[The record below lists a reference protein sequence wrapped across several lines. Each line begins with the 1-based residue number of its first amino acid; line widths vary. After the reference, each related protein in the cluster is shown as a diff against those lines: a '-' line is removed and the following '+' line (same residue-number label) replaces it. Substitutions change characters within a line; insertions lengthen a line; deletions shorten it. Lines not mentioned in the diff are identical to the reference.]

1 MDVYLEISRREW
13 QVVDRV
19 ADAINASDFTSSIRL
34 ERQTECPEF
43 QAGFGHWEIAGDSMT
58 VSIIHQADWPGD
70 LEVGVPLQIVRH
82 AASLT
87 ERAETCS
94 FVVSD
99 DGYQYLKSPTEAGAV
114 VDSVPVPT
122 SSRCGFHVLASARVR
137 AEDLLKV
144 AESAM
149 YIVGELD
156 GQPAPSV
163 TIAVEDGQ
171 VGICT
176 DWRPFGK
183 PKATFRAA
191 AWEVIGSAAAGAMPV
206 SLPRLLRMATV
217 PDTVVLVEIGEEG
230 VRFHSN
236 PYLDGEIGEIGGD
249 SENFTGD
256 DLADWFRQ
264 LRSSLGGGDSWSAFV
279 PVRPVG
285 ALRWIDTV
293 VRAIDEAGHHW
304 SRLRPGLIGVQ
315 RATVEAPQV
324 SIEFCDTEVEILR
337 LTRQI
342 PLGEH
347 VTEEQGHRAVS
358 RLTAT
363 QTEARFWLEQDVIV
377 AGYDLPCV
385 RWREVATR
393 VDWLLEK
400 TEGLDVLVALDSW
413 T

>member
-1 MDVYLEISRREW
+1 MDGCLEISRQEW
-13 QVVDRV
+13 QVLDRI
-19 ADAINASDFTSSIRL
+19 ADAINASEVTSAIRL

-43 QAGFGHWEIAGDSMT
+43 RTGFGCWDIAGDSMT
-58 VSIIHQADWPGD
+58 VSIIHQADWCGD
-70 LEVGVPLQIVRH
+70 LEIGVPLQLVRH

-87 ERAETCS
+87 GRAETCS
-94 FVVSD
+94 LVVSD
-99 DGYQYLKSPTEAGAV
+99 DGYQYLKSPTGASAV
-114 VDSVPVPT
+114 VDSVLVPP
-122 SSRCGFHVLASARVR
+122 SSRCGFHILASARVR
-137 AEDLLKV
+137 AEDLLKA

-149 YIVGELD
+149 YIVGELG
-156 GQPAPSV
+156 GQPAPDV
-163 TIAVEDGQ
+163 KIAVEDGL
-171 VGICT
+171 VGIST
-176 DWRPFGK
+176 DWRPFK
-183 PKATFRAA
+183 EPKATYRVP
-191 AWEVIGSAAAGAMPV
+191 AWDVNGSATIGAMLV
-206 SLPRLLRMATV
+206 SLPRLIRFATA

-236 PYLDGEIGEIGGD
+236 PYLNGEIGRDGED
-249 SENFTGD
+249 FTGD
-256 DLADWFRQ
+256 DLADWFRHP
-264 LRSSLGGGDSWSAFV
+264 RSSLSGGDSWTAFV

-293 VRAIDEAGHHW
+293 VGVIDEAGHHW
-304 SRLRPGLIGVQ
+304 NWLRPGVIGV
-315 RATVEAPQV
+315 RGPTAEAAQV
-324 SIEFCDTEVEILR
+324 AIEFCDTEVEMLR

-347 VTEEQGHRAVS
+347 VTEVQGHRAVS

-377 AGYDLPCV
+377 ADYDLPCV

-400 TEGLDVLVALDSW
+400 TEALDVLVALDCW